1 MLLAEHGLDND
12 GVRQSLS
19 PACQIGADLFLFSF
33 SLGRSDREDVSGH
46 RTIAARARKPSFLL
60 LFLFYLNLFNFW
72 QVDTYFSEVNSGSAA
87 KYVPR
92 SVQIDLEAGVCERLR
107 SGPMGALFKPDT
119 YITGE
124 GGAGNNWAKGCSSL
138 SFPFLLIA
146 VCCFR
151 CSCSALS
158 SLHRWYVDVDTLW
171 SSRQPK
177 ILISSGAELVDNIM
191 VRFHLA

>member
-1 MLLAEHGLDND
+1 MLLAEHGLDNN

-19 PACQIGADLFLFSF
+19 PACQIGADLFLTEKTYHGTEPLQLARVSLFSSP
-33 SLGRSDREDVSGH
+33 SLH
-46 RTIAARARKPSFLL
+46 LL
-60 LFLFYLNLFNFW
+60 LFLFYLNYFW
-72 QVDTYFSEVNSGSAA
+72 QVDTYFSEVNSGSTA

-107 SGPMGALFKPDT
+107 SGPTGALFKPDT
-119 YITGE
+119 FITGE

-138 SFPFLLIA
+138 FHCC
-146 VCCFR
+146 CCFH

-158 SLHRWYVDVDTLW
+158 SLHRWYVDTTLW
-171 SSRQPK
+171 SSHQPK
-177 ILISSGAELVDNIM
+177 FLIFSGAELVDTIM